1 MSTNDDEERAVV
13 EAKDDAAAPV
23 QAASL
28 APELSEEDEL
38 VYKAGILFLERQR
51 VAVSMLQREF
61 GLDFEQ
67 ATRVLDRLQAA
78 GLIGPYL
85 GGQRRDI
92 LLTLD
97 QWRSRAVAR

>member
-1 MSTNDDEERAVV
+1 MRDSG
-13 EAKDDAAAPV
+13 P
-23 QAASL
+23 L
-28 APELSEEDEL
+28 C
-38 VYKAGILFLERQR
+38 RQR

-61 GLDFEQ
+61 SLDFEQ
-67 ATRVLDRLQAA
+67 ATHVLDRLQAA

-97 QWRSRAVAR
+97 QWRNRAVAR

>member
-1 MSTNDDEERAVV
+1 MT
-13 EAKDDAAAPV
+13 
-23 QAASL
+23 
-28 APELSEEDEL
+28 EEDEL
-38 VYKAGILFLERQR
+38 VFKAGLLFLERQR

-61 GLDFEQ
+61 SLDFEA

-92 LLTLD
+92 LLTLE